1 MPEDDELLDL
11 ENQFCF
17 ALYVAT
23 RNVVRAYT
31 EELKALDLTYPQY
44 LVMLVLWE
52 WARYGCERPTVK
64 ALGERLDTDSGT
76 LSPLLKRLA
85 EKGLVHRARAVS
97 SRSATADERE
107 LLLSLTPAGA
117 RLKRQARQLSLKMIA
132 QSPLPL
138 KDVERLRDQLKRFRS
153 GSAAA

>member
-1 MPEDDELLDL
+1 MRDGDALLDL

-31 EELKALDLTYPQY
+31 EALKALDITYPQY

-52 WARYGCERPTVK
+52 WGRDAEERPTVK

-85 EKGLVHRARAVS
+85 DKGLVKRTRAVS
-97 SRSATADERE
+97 SRSALADERE
-107 LLLSLTPAGA
+107 VYLSLTPAGA
-117 RLKRQARQLSLKMIA
+117 RLKRQARQIPLKMLE
-132 QSPLPL
+132 QSPVPL
-138 KDVERLRDQLKRFRS
+138 KELEQVRDQLKLFRS
-153 GSAAA
+153 GHVAA

>member
-1 MPEDDELLDL
+1 MADDDALLDL

-31 EELKALDLTYPQY
+31 EELKALELTYPQY

-52 WARYGCERPTVK
+52 WARHGCERPTVK

-85 EKGLVHRARAVS
+85 EKGLVNRTRAVS
-97 SRSATADERE
+97 SRGAAADERE
-107 LLLSLTPAGA
+107 LLLSLTPTGA
-117 RLKRQARQLSLKMIA
+117 RLKRQARQMSLKMIER
-132 QSPLPL
+132 SPVPL
-138 KDVERLRDQLKRFRS
+138 KEVERLREQLKRFRS